1 MNKKDN
7 FGLTKSKNKN
17 NKEKKKYYIML
28 KMYLCLSRNKKH
40 KF

>member
-17 NKEKKKYYIML
+17 NKEKKKY
-28 KMYLCLSRNKKH
+28 LSPQECNFKLDQ
-40 KF
+40 